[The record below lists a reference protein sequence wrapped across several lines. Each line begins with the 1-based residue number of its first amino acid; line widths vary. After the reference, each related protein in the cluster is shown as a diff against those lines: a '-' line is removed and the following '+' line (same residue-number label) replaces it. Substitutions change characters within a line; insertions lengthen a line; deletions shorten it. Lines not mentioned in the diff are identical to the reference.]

1 MYHRSMEPRV
11 VHVNEVDVARDL
23 ATILQRVQTGV
34 EVIIERD
41 AQPLAVIRAAAPAR
55 RTISECIA
63 LAEAHEKETGNAPVL
78 DADFAADVEEIV
90 RNRKPW
96 NPPTW
101 G

>member
-1 MYHRSMEPRV
+1 
-11 VHVNEVDVARDL
+11 VHVSEADAARDL
-23 ATILQRVQTGV
+23 PAILERVQAGV
-34 EVIIERD
+34 EVVIDRND
-41 AQPLAVIRAAAPAR
+41 QPLAVIRAAVPAR

-96 NPPTW
+96 NPPAW